1 MVSRIART
9 LIGAAMVLSASGAA
23 WAQES
28 STNEVATKTNW
39 SVFEDKDPK
48 ECWAVAA
55 PKETVNTR
63 EGRIVS
69 VKRSD
74 ILLIAF
80 YRPGSGIQGQI
91 AFTGGYGFA
100 NGVDVLLNVDGQEFK
115 LFTEGEWAWT
125 QSAADDAKIITALK
139 RGREA
144 MVTGLSARSR
154 TTTKDTF
161 SLSGFTAAI
170 EEAQTRCK

>member
-1 MVSRIART
+1 MVSRIANA
-9 LIGAAMVLSASGAA
+9 LMGAALVLAASGSAF
-23 WAQES
+23 AQDS
-28 STNEVATKTNW
+28 STNQVATKTDW
-39 SVFEDKDPK
+39 SVFEDSDPR

-74 ILLIAF
+74 ILLMAF
-80 YRPGSGIQGQI
+80 YRPGSGVQGQL

-100 NGVDVLLNVDGQEFK
+100 DGVPVTVNVDGTEFK
-115 LFTEGEWAWT
+115 LFTQGEWAWAE
-125 QSAADDAKIITALK
+125 SAADDAKIITAMK
-139 RGREA
+139 RGRSA
-144 MVTGLSARSR
+144 VVTGLSQRSR

-161 SLSGFTAAI
+161 SLSGFTAAV
-170 EEAQTRCK
+170 EEAQARCK

>member
-1 MVSRIART
+1 MVSRIAHG
-9 LIGAAMVLSASGAA
+9 LIVAAMTLATAGTAV
-23 WAQES
+23 AQAS
-28 STNEVATKTNW
+28 STNEVATKTDW
-39 SVFEDKDPK
+39 SVFEDSNPK

-74 ILLIAF
+74 ILLMAF
-80 YRPGSGIQGQI
+80 YRPGSGVQGQL
-91 AFTGGYGFA
+91 AFTGGYNFA
-100 NGVDVLLNVDGQEFK
+100 SGVPVTINIDGADFN
-115 LFTEGEWAWT
+115 LFTQGEWAWT
-125 QSAADDAKIITALK
+125 NSAADDAKIITAMK
-139 RGREA
+139 RGRSA
-144 MVTGLSARSR
+144 TVTGLSQRSR

-170 EEAQTRCK
+170 EEAQARCK

>member
-1 MVSRIART
+1 MVSRIAST
-9 LIGAAMVLSASGAA
+9 LIGAVMALSAAGIAQ
-23 WAQES
+23 AQES
-28 STNEVATKTNW
+28 SNQVATKTAW
-39 SVFEDKDPK
+39 SVFEDDDPR

-74 ILLIAF
+74 ILLMAF
-80 YRPGSGIQGQI
+80 YRPGAGLNGQL

-100 NGVDVLLNVDGQEFK
+100 DGVPVTVDVDGTVFN
-115 LFTEGEWAWT
+115 LFTQGEWAWAN
-125 QSAADDAKIITALK
+125 SPAEDAKIITALK
-139 RGREA
+139 RGRTA
-144 MVTGLSARSR
+144 VVTGLSKRSR

-170 EEAQTRCK
+170 EDAQARCK